1 MKKTIELLLLLLM
14 CIISISCDPGTWVI
28 TDESL
33 ENVVSIELINYD
45 NPEQDH
51 FTSWVPNHF
60 DDLLPYNNDKETLI
74 EKLPDENIDE
84 FLDSFKQTHILH
96 TYYGYNSPK
105 DVCIKLNYS
114 YGNYLIIWADYERGS
129 FAGYIG
135 EYLPDGTVLSFWGS
149 FSGLFYYE
157 DLVNNY
163 FNYNLS

>member
-1 MKKTIELLLLLLM
+1 MKKSILLLIILLIS
-14 CIISISCDPGTWVI
+14 IISISCDPGTYKI
-28 TDESL
+28 ADESL

-60 DDLLPYNNDKETLI
+60 DDLLPFNIDKETVI
-74 EKLPDENIDE
+74 KKLSDENIDG
-84 FLDSFKQTHILH
+84 FLNSFKKTDILH
-96 TYYGYNSPK
+96 AYYAYNSPK
-105 DVCIKLNYS
+105 DVCIKLNYLN
-114 YGNYLIIWADYERGS
+114 GNFLIIWANYERES